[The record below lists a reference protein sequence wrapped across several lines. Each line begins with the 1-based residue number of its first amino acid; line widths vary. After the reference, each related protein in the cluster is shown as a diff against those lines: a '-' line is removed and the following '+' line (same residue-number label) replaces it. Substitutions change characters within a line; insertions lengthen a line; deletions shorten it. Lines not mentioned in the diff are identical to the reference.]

1 MNTIIYAAICIV
13 SLAIVIY
20 AAIFLL
26 WIMRLFWEYLQDEV
40 LSDPASKF
48 FVFVVGGLFS
58 AGVILWFLGL

>member
-20 AAIFLL
+20 VAIFLL